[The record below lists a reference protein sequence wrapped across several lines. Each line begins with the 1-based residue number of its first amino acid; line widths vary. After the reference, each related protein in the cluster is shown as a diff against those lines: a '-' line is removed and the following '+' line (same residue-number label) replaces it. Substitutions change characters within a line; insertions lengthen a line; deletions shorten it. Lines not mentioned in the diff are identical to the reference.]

1 MKIFKKILG
10 AFMTD
15 NTQTTTSTNSKVEV
29 IGTTNDNFTNSNP
42 QVSAEIDYKQKYNEL
57 CKQVEME
64 KAEKQAVERKNKFI
78 SSGGDEKMFNYAPVE
93 AYDDLNKFFK
103 ENPKF
108 KNQTIDMP
116 ADENIPLDITKINNM
131 QNNIKKNLANNP
143 EIRKI
148 NPEVFQ
154 HTKE

>member
-15 NTQTTTSTNSKVEV
+15 NTQTTTTTN
-29 IGTTNDNFTNSNP
+29 GTTNDNSANSNP

-78 SSGGDEKMFNYAPVE
+78 SSGGDEKMFDYAPVK

-108 KNQTIDMP
+108 KNQTINMP
-116 ADENIPLDITKINNM
+116 ADENIPLDITEINNL

-148 NPEVFQ
+148 NPEVFK